1 MDIIN
6 FSLTVYKTNSGRE
19 RESEWELY
27 ICTISKHTLSFSAKR
42 QSDENRM
49 NKALERIYSLI
60 SSDDYKTHTE
70 HKTSAEH
77 NQNTKSYN
85 YSPLRVSAAQKFCD
99 TFSQKL
105 YV

>member
-1 MDIIN
+1 
-6 FSLTVYKTNSGRE
+6 
-19 RESEWELY
+19 
-27 ICTISKHTLSFSAKR
+27 
-42 QSDENRM
+42 M